1 MNLNDVFNHPGLPV
15 SLLAALG
22 PVLIFLLALV
32 FLDTFRLVR
41 IRRVG
46 WAIAVGIGTG
56 LVSYV
61 VNTSVL
67 SLLDWPVITF
77 AVFVAP
83 IIEEPIKGLYVGWL
97 LHTRRAGFMIDA
109 AILGF
114 ATGTGFAVAEN
125 LFYLHNLP
133 DAPLF
138 VWIIRGFG
146 TAIMHGGATA
156 IFAISARAL
165 TENRN
170 TFSWR
175 TWLPGLAAAILVHM
189 LFNRMLRMPV
199 PATIVILVVLSL
211 LMKLVYRVGENRL
224 RRWLGQGFDRDT
236 ELLAL
241 INEGQVQGTPLGKY
255 LVSLRES
262 FRSDRVVD
270 MLCLLRLQAEL
281 SIRAKGILILRE
293 HGLKPND
300 DPELRAKLEE
310 VRQLESN
317 IGKAGLMAMR
327 PVCRW
332 KDADR
337 WQRHLLEEL

>member
-1 MNLNDVFNHPGLPV
+1 MNLSDTFNQPGLAI
-15 SLLAALG
+15 SLVAALG
-22 PVLIFLLALV
+22 PVLVFLISLV

-41 IRRVG
+41 PRRIV
-46 WAIAVGIGTG
+46 WAILVGIGTG

-61 VNTSVL
+61 VNSSIL
-67 SLLDWPVITF
+67 GMLHWPVMTF
-77 AVFVAP
+77 ALVVAP
-83 IIEEPIKGLYVGWL
+83 VVEEPIKGLYVGWL

-114 ATGTGFAVAEN
+114 ATGSGFAVAEN

-133 DAPLF
+133 DVPLF

-146 TAIMHGGATA
+146 TAIMHGGTTA
-156 IFAISARAL
+156 IFAVSARAL
-165 TENRN
+165 TEARG
-170 TFSWR
+170 TVSWR
-175 TWLPGLAAAILVHM
+175 IWLPGLAAAIAVHAS
-189 LFNRMLRMPV
+189 FNRMLTHPV
-199 PATIVILVVLSL
+199 PATIAIIVLLPL
-211 LMKLVYRVGENRL
+211 LMKWVYRVGE
-224 RRWLGQGFDRDT
+224 RRMRSWLGQGFDRDT

-241 INEGQVQGTPLGKY
+241 INEGQVRDTPLGKY
-255 LVSLRES
+255 LLSLRES
-262 FRSDRVVD
+262 FRPDMVVD

-300 DPELRAKLEE
+300 DPELKARLLE

-327 PVCRW
+327 PICRW

>member
-1 MNLNDVFNHPGLPV
+1 LNLSEIFSHPNTLV

-22 PVLIFLLALV
+22 PVLLFLLALF

-41 IRRVG
+41 GRRVG
-46 WAIAVGIGTG
+46 WAIAVGVGTG
-56 LVSYV
+56 FASYV
-61 VNTSVL
+61 VNTS
-67 SLLDWPVITF
+67 LLGLLGWPVIKF
-77 AVFVAP
+77 AVLLAP
-83 IIEEPIKGLYVGWL
+83 LVEESIKALYVGWL
-97 LHTRRAGFMIDA
+97 LHTRRAGFLIDA

-114 ATGTGFAVAEN
+114 ATGTGFAVTEN

-156 IFAISARAL
+156 IFAITARAL
-165 TENRN
+165 TETRM
-170 TFSWR
+170 TTSWR
-175 TWLPGLAAAILVHM
+175 IWLPGLAAAILLHSM
-189 LFNRMLRMPV
+189 FNRLLTKPIL
-199 PATIVILVVLSL
+199 ATVIILVVLPL

-236 ELLAL
+236 ELLGL
-241 INEGQVQGTPLGKY
+241 INEGQVRETPLGKY
-255 LVSLRES
+255 LVSLRGS
-262 FRSDRVVD
+262 FRADTVVD

-281 SIRAKGILILRE
+281 SIRAKGILLLRE
-293 HGLKPND
+293 HGLKPNP
-300 DPELRAKLEE
+300 DPDLRAKLKE
-310 VRQLESN
+310 VRHLENN
-317 IGKAGLMAMR
+317 IGKTGELALR

-332 KDADR
+332 KDTDR